1 MSADATDEALMLAF
15 QAGDARAF
23 EQLYA
28 RYRGTLYRF
37 LVRQCGNAADGEELY
52 QDVWLTLARQR
63 ARWEPRATLKTFLY
77 RIAHSRLLDHY
88 RRHRRHGRHGGF
100 LDLADV
106 DESVLEDSCPAV
118 RAEAA
123 WEQAALQA
131 AWRHCL
137 DALPPPQREAFLLRE
152 EGGLELAQ
160 LAEVAGIAIEA
171 AKSRLRYA
179 VNRLR
184 QCLGARA

>member
-15 QAGDARAF
+15 QSGDARAF

-52 QDVWLTLARQR
+52 QDVWVTLARQR
-63 ARWEPRATLKTFLY
+63 ERWEPRATLKTFLY
-77 RIAHSRLLDHY
+77 RIAHTRLLDHY
-88 RRHRRHGRHGGF
+88 RRSRRHRGF
-100 LDLADV
+100 LELAEVEEAELADN
-106 DESVLEDSCPAV
+106 CPAV
-118 RAEAA
+118 RAEAE

-131 AWRHCL
+131 AWQHCL
-137 DALPPPQREAFLLRE
+137 AALPPPQREAFLLRE
-152 EGGLELAQ
+152 ESELELAQ
-160 LAEVAGIAIEA
+160 IASVVGVAVEA

-179 VNRLR
+179 VNKLR
-184 QCLGARA
+184 QCLEGQR

>member
-1 MSADATDEALMLAF
+1 MSSDATDEALMLAF
-15 QAGDARAF
+15 QGGDARAF
-23 EQLYA
+23 EHLYG

-52 QDVWLTLARQR
+52 QDVWVTLARQR
-63 ARWEPRATLKTFLY
+63 ERWEPRATLKTFLY

-88 RRHRRHGRHGGF
+88 RRQRRHRGF
-100 LDLADV
+100 LELAEV
-106 DESVLEDSCPAV
+106 AEAELEDRSPAV

-131 AWRHCL
+131 AWQHCL
-137 DALPPPQREAFLLRE
+137 AALPPPQREAFLLRE
-152 EGGLELAQ
+152 ENGLDLAQ
-160 LAEVAGIAIEA
+160 LAQVVGVAVEA

-179 VNRLR
+179 VNKLR
-184 QCLGARA
+184 QCLEGQR

>member
-1 MSADATDEALMLAF
+1 MSGDATDEALMLAF
-15 QAGDARAF
+15 QQGDARAF
-23 EQLYA
+23 DQLYA

-37 LVRQCGNAADGEELY
+37 LVRQCGNAADGEEIY

-63 ARWEPRATLKTFLY
+63 TNWEPRATLRTFLY
-77 RIAHSRLLDHY
+77 RIAHTRLLDHY
-88 RRHRRHGRHGGF
+88 RRNRRHRGF
-100 LDLADV
+100 LDLAEV
-106 DESVLEDSCPAV
+106 DEAALEDACPMM

-152 EGGLELAQ
+152 ESGLELAQ
-160 LAEVAGIAIEA
+160 LAEVVGVAVEA

-184 QCLGARA
+184 QCLEGQR